1 MKTTWNALAHRMR
14 QARTVALR
22 AELALTGAQILFWV
36 ALIGV
41 LAGLALRVRRR
52 RIPAQQATPA
62 DTAPV
67 VAAN

>member
-1 MKTTWNALAHRMR
+1 LRALVRRVR
-14 QARTVALR
+14 QAGAVVLR
-22 AELALTGAQILFWV
+22 AQQALTGAQILFWV

-52 RIPAQQATPA
+52 RRITAQQAAPA
-62 DTAPV
+62 DTTPV